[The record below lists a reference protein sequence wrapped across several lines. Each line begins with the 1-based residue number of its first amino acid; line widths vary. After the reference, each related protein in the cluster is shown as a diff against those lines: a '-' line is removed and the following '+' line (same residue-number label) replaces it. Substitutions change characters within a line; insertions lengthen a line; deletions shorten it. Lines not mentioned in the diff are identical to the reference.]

1 MPAIRIEHLKYR
13 YPYTKTLALN
23 DISCEISKGEFIGVI
38 GANGAGKSTLSQA
51 LLGLVPNLY
60 HGAYGGKVEIDGLNA
75 KTTPI
80 DSLCKKV
87 GLVFQN
93 PFNQITGSKLTVYEE
108 IAFGLENLGIEQSE
122 MQSRVEK
129 IMEMLNISNLKD
141 CSPYDLSGGQMQ
153 RMSIAGILV
162 MQPEIIVLD
171 EPTSQLDPKGSEE
184 VFKAVESLKNQGKTI
199 IMVENKMEKIA
210 QYSDRV
216 MLLSEGKLVDFD
228 TPQKIF
234 SREDLEKYG
243 VNPPVYTQIC
253 KQLSAKDDNG
263 LYPITLEQASHIL
276 RLREGNRL

>member
-38 GANGAGKSTLSQA
+38 GSNGAGKSTLSQA

-184 VFKAVESLKNQGKTI
+184 VFKTVESLKNQGKTI
-199 IMVENKMEKIA
+199 IMVEHKMEKIA

-263 LYPITLEQASHIL
+263 LYPIALEQASQIL
-276 RLREGNRL
+276 RSREGNRL

>member
-199 IMVENKMEKIA
+199 IMVEHKMEKIA

-263 LYPITLEQASHIL
+263 LYPITLEQASRIL
-276 RLREGNRL
+276 RLREGNCL

>member
-38 GANGAGKSTLSQA
+38 GSNGAGKSTLSQA

-199 IMVENKMEKIA
+199 IMVEHKMEKIA
-210 QYSDRV
+210 QYSNRV

-263 LYPITLEQASHIL
+263 LYPITLEQASRIL
-276 RLREGNRL
+276 RSREGNRL